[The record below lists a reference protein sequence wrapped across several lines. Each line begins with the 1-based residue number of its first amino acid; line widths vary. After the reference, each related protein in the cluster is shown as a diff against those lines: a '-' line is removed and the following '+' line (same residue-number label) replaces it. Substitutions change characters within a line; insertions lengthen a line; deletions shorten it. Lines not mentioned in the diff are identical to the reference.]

1 MSNSIKLK
9 SSLAPYIALTRLNR
23 PIGIYLLLWPTL
35 WALWIAAEGIP
46 DYKVLIIFILGT
58 VLMRSAG
65 CAINDYADRK
75 VDGAVERTK
84 NRPIVAGLISPKQ
97 ALMTAALLA
106 FVAFLLV
113 LFLNTKTIYLSFG
126 AVILAAIYPFMKRV
140 TYLPQMFLGMAF
152 AWATPMAFAALNVEL
167 NQTTWLLYLATV
179 VWAVAYDTL
188 YAIAD
193 RDDDLKVG
201 VKSSAILFAEYD
213 LKMVVFFHAI
223 VLICLI
229 LVGLQLSLSYWFY
242 LGILGAII
250 NVDHQMWLAKNREPE
265 KCIQAFLSNHYFG
278 MSIFMGLFLHYL

>member
-1 MSNSIKLK
+1 MHF
-9 SSLAPYIALTRLNR
+9 LAPYIALTRLDR

-35 WALWIAAEGIP
+35 WALWIAAQGIP
-46 DYKVLIIFILGT
+46 DLNVLIIFILGT
-58 VLMRSAG
+58 ILMRSAG

-75 VDGAVERTK
+75 IDGKIERTK

-97 ALMTAALLA
+97 ALLTAVLLA
-106 FVAFLLV
+106 LIAFILV

-126 AVILAAIYPFMKRV
+126 AVILAAIYPFMKRI
-140 TYLPQMFLGMAF
+140 TYLPQVFLGMAF

-167 NQTTWLLYLATV
+167 NQITWLLYLATV

-193 RDDDLKVG
+193 REDDLKIG
-201 VKSSAILFAEYD
+201 VKSSAILFANND

-223 VLICLI
+223 VIFCLLI
-229 LVGLQLSLSYWFY
+229 VGLQLSLSLWFY
-242 LGILGAII
+242 LGLVGAVIS
-250 NVDHQMWLAKNREPE
+250 VDHQIWLAKNREPK

-278 MSIFMGLFLHYL
+278 MSIFIGLFMHYL